1 MKWGSQE
8 GDVLRSVNGQ
18 QMTDPGQAMQMMSA
32 LRNATQINIQV
43 LRDGHPTTLTYQIQ

>member
-1 MKWGSQE
+1 MGLEE

-18 QMTDPGQAMQMMSA
+18 QVTDPGQAMQMMSG
-32 LRNATQINIQV
+32 LRGVNSISIQV